1 MFLYKQIS
9 LLKICFA
16 QIWHSLGTKTVIGA
30 SSACIVNVK
39 FDWEIDKYT
48 SQSLIPHSVTK
59 PEWNPL
65 WNVIKLMD
73 SQNLC
78 NV

>member
-1 MFLYKQIS
+1 MHCTNLAFIGEQI
-9 LLKICFA
+9 L
-16 QIWHSLGTKTVIGA
+16 IGA
-30 SSACIVNVK
+30 SCACIVNVK

-48 SQSLIPHSVTK
+48 PQSLIPHSVTK

-65 WNVIKLMD
+65 WNGIKLMD

-78 NV
+78 IV